1 MKPAQDAAVL
11 ERAKSLCNEAC
22 FIVALQHRRLRST
35 EPEDDVFI
43 FRWWADLQFLIVALS
58 RLRRSAQIAQSVVT
72 TSTAIH
78 AAIREFDQALPCLK
92 TMRNIGE
99 HVESY
104 AVDDPKRHDKSVGQS
119 QLQVGQWDGTVYVWL
134 GESLNIDVAQ
144 DAAQKLLKAVRA
156 C

>member
-1 MKPAQDAAVL
+1 M
-11 ERAKSLCNEAC
+11 
-22 FIVALQHRRLRST
+22 
-35 EPEDDVFI
+35 FI
-43 FRWWADLQFLIVALS
+43 FRWWADVQFLIVALS
-58 RLRRSAQIAQSVVT
+58 RLRRSAQIAQSVAAV
-72 TSTAIH
+72 STVVE

-104 AVDDPKRHDKSVGQS
+104 AVDDPKRHNKSVSRS

-134 GESLNIDVAQ
+134 GESLNIDVAL
-144 DAAQKLLKAVRA
+144 DAARKLLEAVRA